1 MWCIFVHNKKINEMT
16 KEQFNELT
24 EKEQSLYVY
33 IEDNIN
39 DLLVNELTKEELIES
54 FFNNLKYRNER
65 YV

>member
-1 MWCIFVHNKKINEMT
+1 MT

-24 EKEQSLYVY
+24 QEEQSLYVY

-39 DLLVNELTKEELIES
+39 DLLVNELTKEELINS